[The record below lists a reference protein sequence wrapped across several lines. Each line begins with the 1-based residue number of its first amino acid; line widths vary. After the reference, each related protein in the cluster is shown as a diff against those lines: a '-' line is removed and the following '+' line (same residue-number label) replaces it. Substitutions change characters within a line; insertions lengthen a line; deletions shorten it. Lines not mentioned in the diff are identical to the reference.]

1 MSLGPR
7 WSAPGSNA
15 SISTPWAKPMALSS
29 TKRSVPP
36 LRETGVLAV
45 EAPHRAWR
53 CIPAQNDPKIS
64 WKSKKNNV

>member
-1 MSLGPR
+1 
-7 WSAPGSNA
+7 
-15 SISTPWAKPMALSS
+15 MALSS